1 MTAQQKQ
8 KTRKILMI
16 VGPLIVL
23 VVSGLFYLF
32 SGRYI
37 ETDNAYVKANKISVT
52 PQVSGTILPVTVK
65 DNQFVK
71 KGDVLFRIDP
81 ASFQIALEKAEAN
94 MGDVRTQ
101 IEDLKAQAR
110 QKQAE
115 LKEAEQDSAYA
126 EIEYNRQLGLNEKDA
141 VSRAKLDEA
150 THNHNVMKTKVDALQ
165 QELNSIIAQLNGDID
180 IAPENHPLY
189 KIAKSELDKAKLDL
203 DRTTVYAPTD
213 GTTGSMPHAG
223 DYAAASVPVMSIVA
237 SDDTWI
243 EANYKETQLTNVVP
257 GQKVKIGVDT
267 YPDREWTGVVE
278 SISPATGS
286 EFSILPA
293 QNSTGNWVKVVQ
305 RIAVR
310 IRPLPEKNAPVLR
323 AGMSTDVTIDTG
335 SYPHLHPFSA
345 ATTAEAAA
353 PEKDATQKSDASS
366 FGQTPAAPLSDK

>member
-1 MTAQQKQ
+1 
-8 KTRKILMI
+8 
-16 VGPLIVL
+16 
-23 VVSGLFYLF
+23 
-32 SGRYI
+32 
-37 ETDNAYVKANKISVT
+37 
-52 PQVSGTILPVTVK
+52 
-65 DNQFVK
+65 
-71 KGDVLFRIDP
+71 
-81 ASFQIALEKAEAN
+81 
-94 MGDVRTQ
+94 
-101 IEDLKAQAR
+101 
-110 QKQAE
+110 
-115 LKEAEQDSAYA
+115 
-126 EIEYNRQLGLNEKDA
+126 
-141 VSRAKLDEA
+141 
-150 THNHNVMKTKVDALQ
+150 
-165 QELNSIIAQLNGDID
+165 
-180 IAPENHPLY
+180 
-189 KIAKSELDKAKLDL
+189 
-203 DRTTVYAPTD
+203 
-213 GTTGSMPHAG
+213 MPHAG